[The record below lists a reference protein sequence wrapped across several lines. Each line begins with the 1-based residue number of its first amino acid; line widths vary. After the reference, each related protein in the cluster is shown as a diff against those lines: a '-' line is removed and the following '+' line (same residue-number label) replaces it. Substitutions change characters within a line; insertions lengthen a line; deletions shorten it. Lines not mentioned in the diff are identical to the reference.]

1 MQVWPAFRRLAPR
14 DFAGGRIEVGR
25 AVHDAGAFAAQ
36 FERYGCQVCRRLL
49 HHRASEGR
57 SAREEDVVETILQQ
71 FGCLG
76 MVAVENR
83 HVVRGKYLAED
94 VPDEAAGT
102 GRGCGG
108 FQRHAVPCGERPHQR
123 VEGELEGIVPRRHDK
138 HHPLRFPND
147 AARGG
152 EEEERGRHPPAA
164 GPALQMPQ
172 LVAYFGQHNGRL
184 ADIRLFRRFV
194 QVGVQG
200 FRYLLLVCLYGLLQ
214 SAQVLFAE
222 CGFPRVP
229 FGVEGPHRVEP
240 FPDGCCHGPLSF
252 GPVRLRAAA
261 SVAARSAGPDTCLPV
276 PAHPSCGR
284 SASVSPIL

>member
-1 MQVWPAFRRLAPR
+1 
-14 DFAGGRIEVGR
+14 
-25 AVHDAGAFAAQ
+25 
-36 FERYGCQVCRRLL
+36 
-49 HHRASEGR
+49 
-57 SAREEDVVETILQQ
+57 
-71 FGCLG
+71 

-229 FGVEGPHRVEP
+229 FGVEGPHRDEP
-240 FPDGCCHGPLSF
+240 LPDGCCHGPLSF

-276 PAHPSCGR
+276 PAHPSCGPFR
-284 SASVSPIL
+284 VGFTDSLKRPQYLRQ